1 MVDLDGVMHTL
12 IDGACRSDNTMPNPA
27 IPFDLEIRGMVC
39 YKRWSKSIPLT
50 DGNFNADEPVV
61 VEEEEEEEEGEE
73 GESEENEVDYR

>member
-12 IDGACRSDNTMPNPA
+12 TDGACRSDKTLPNPA

-50 DGNFNADEPVV
+50 DSNVNADEPVV
-61 VEEEEEEEEGEE
+61 VEEEETEENEE
-73 GESEENEVDYR
+73 GESAEAEVDYR